1 MGYFAQ
7 NLKYLRSR
15 QKISQESLAQQIG
28 LNRGNIA
35 SYEKG
40 SAEPSL
46 TNLLNIA
53 RFFRIDVEYLLEG
66 RIEDHNDLIESLTSS
81 NTTHTNRTSH
91 PVITFEHTLREKL
104 LLNKKNLEDFR
115 KRSDEMS
122 KILEGFRQFHKFK
135 MESSENISEDVRKMA
150 IDYEKLMEVLEDVL
164 NTNKN
169 IISMLEESR
178 SGEQGH
184 S

>member
-7 NLKYLRSR
+7 NLKFLRSS
-15 QKISQESLAQQIG
+15 QKLSQELFAQQIG

-40 SAEPSL
+40 TAEPSL
-46 TNLLNIA
+46 TNLLKIA

-66 RIEDHNDLIESLTSS
+66 KIEDHREMIESLTQ
-81 NTTHTNRTSH
+81 TQTLQTNGSGA
-91 PVITFEHTLREKL
+91 PVIQFENTFREKL

-169 IISMLEESR
+169 IISMLEQTST
-178 SGEQGH
+178 SEQGH